1 MCPSLTDHYNWVS
14 KYGKDMDNRF
24 EKPTSKL
31 IEGIIDEIIVSPV
44 MGETRDGKPYQRGH
58 KFKIKFRLPIVNDS
72 IKYQNTEKK
81 SKGYKINKGG
91 KSVETTTLEVKTQGR
106 PKKNSTQEKVHT
118 NLLNSNRFG

>member
-1 MCPSLTDHYNWVS
+1 
-14 KYGKDMDNRF
+14 MDNRF